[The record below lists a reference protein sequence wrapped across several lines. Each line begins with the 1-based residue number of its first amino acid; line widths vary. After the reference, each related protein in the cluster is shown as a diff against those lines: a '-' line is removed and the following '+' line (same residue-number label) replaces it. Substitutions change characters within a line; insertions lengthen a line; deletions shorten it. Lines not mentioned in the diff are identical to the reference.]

1 MIKKKSLLNY
11 CGSDEVLESEKYI
24 HVNDKYLFFTF

>member
-24 HVNDKYLFFTF
+24 LVIDMYV

>member
-11 CGSDEVLESEKYI
+11 CGLLGVAAKVKKYI
-24 HVNDKYLFFTF
+24 LVIDMYV

>member
-11 CGSDEVLESEKYI
+11 CGSDEVLESEKQILVIDMY
-24 HVNDKYLFFTF
+24 V